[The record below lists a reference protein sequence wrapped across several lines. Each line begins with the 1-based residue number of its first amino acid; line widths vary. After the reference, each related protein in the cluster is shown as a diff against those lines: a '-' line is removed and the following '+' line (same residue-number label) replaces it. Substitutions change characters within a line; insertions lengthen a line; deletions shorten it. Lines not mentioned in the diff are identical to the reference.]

1 MAMARRWA
9 ARAVDRDTTLFMIAN
24 LHNGEHRMNKLLKSR
39 YRISHVGV
47 LALLSAGLAG
57 CQADDP
63 QTTADR
69 SQELAG
75 RDADAQC
82 VEFEGLKH
90 CSLGGAA
97 VSLGKDGELE
107 VTRMADP
114 RRDGVSIQ
122 LPDVSNFVPE
132 GRVEA
137 SGDSLSLTASAFHAG
152 TIVGRMTL
160 QQSEDRY
167 VVSAAFTGS
176 GEASPYQVNLYYRNQ
191 RVGTIGDLFSGDR
204 LTLWPW
210 WPCWPCWPPP
220 PPPFRNMQFGPNAGA
235 CVWDQSFGGADVL
248 AELRD
253 GSTVVV
259 DRIELEEVIPRGG
272 SYPYMSFNRL
282 DYTSD
287 GGRIVLV
294 GERIE

>member
-1 MAMARRWA
+1 
-9 ARAVDRDTTLFMIAN
+9 
-24 LHNGEHRMNKLLKSR
+24 MNSAHTYSYFQHGQSSVNRLLGSR
-39 YRISHVGV
+39 YRILHAGV

-63 QTTADR
+63 ETTTDR
-69 SQELAG
+69 SQQLAE
-75 RDADAQC
+75 RSVDAQC
-82 VEFEGLKH
+82 VEFEGLRH
-90 CSLGGAA
+90 CALGAAA
-97 VSLGKDGELE
+97 VSLARDGELE
-107 VTRMADP
+107 VSRMADP
-114 RRDGVSIQ
+114 RRDGVSIE

-137 SGDSLSLTASAFHAG
+137 SGDSLSLTASAFQAG

-160 QQSEDRY
+160 QQTADRY

-191 RVGTIGDLFSGDR
+191 RVGTIGDLISGER
-204 LTLWPW
+204 LALPPR

-220 PPPFRNMQFGPNAGA
+220 PPPFRNIQLGPNAGA
-235 CVWDQSFGGADVL
+235 CVWDQSFGGAEVL
-248 AELRD
+248 AQLRD
-253 GSTVVV
+253 GSTVVA
-259 DRIELEEVIPRGG
+259 DRIELEEVIPRSG

-282 DYTSD
+282 DYTSN
-287 GGRIVLV
+287 GARIVLA